1 MEIRDLALDD
11 LDAALDVRSRSF
23 GPLSSADVDQWKA
36 MVTRAV
42 AAGRQLAAYDGG
54 AVVATARINAFGQWW
69 GGRRLPMAGIGGV
82 VVAPERRGSGVGVAL
97 MEAVVARARS
107 LGFMLSALYPATV
120 APYRRT
126 GYELAGVRRVV
137 DLSTDA
143 LRRLPGPDVALRRG
157 GAGDAE
163 EVVRLLAA
171 PVRERRDSGPFDW
184 EPAEVAV
191 DLEDD
196 EVLTYLGDDGA
207 LSYGFAGDR
216 FQVHAI
222 GAASPETLRA
232 LWRLVGSGSSVRATT
247 QVALGPTDPLL
258 WMLSDNELAVTSTQ
272 WWMLRLLDPAAAV
285 AERGFPVGLSLEVP
299 VSLTDPLDREA
310 SGAYV
315 LAVSGGRGVLRRTEV
330 PGGVALGPRGVA
342 ALFAGTPIATLRATG
357 LAEGG
362 EPSDDALLDAAFAA
376 TPFMTDY
383 F

>member
-1 MEIRDLALDD
+1 MEIRDLVLDD

-23 GPLSSADVDQWKA
+23 GPLSSSDVDQWKA

-42 AAGRQLAAYDGG
+42 GAGRQLATYEGG
-54 AVVATARINAFGQWW
+54 TVVATARINSFGQWW

-107 LGFMLSALYPATV
+107 LGFTLSALYPATV

-143 LRRLPGPDVALRRG
+143 LRRIPGPDVALRRG
-157 GAGDAE
+157 AAGDAE
-163 EVVRLLAA
+163 EMVRLLGA
-171 PVRERRDSGPFDW
+171 PLRERRDSGPFDW

-196 EVLTYLGDDGA
+196 EVLNYLGEDGA

-232 LWRLVGSGSSVRATT
+232 LWRLVGSGSSVQATT
-247 QVALGPTDPLL
+247 RVALGPKDPLF
-258 WMLSDNELAVTSTQ
+258 WMLSDNELSVRSTQ
-272 WWMLRLLDPAAAV
+272 WWMLRLLDTAAAV

-299 VSLTDPLDREA
+299 LSLTDPLDRDA

-315 LAVSGGRGVLRRTEV
+315 LAVSGGRGALRRVEG
-330 PGGVALGPRGVA
+330 PGGVALGPRGMA
-342 ALFAGTPIATLRATG
+342 ALFAGTPVATLRATG

-362 EPSDDALLDAAFAA
+362 EPSEDGLLDAAFAA

>member
-23 GPLSSADVDQWKA
+23 GPLSSSDVDQWKA

-42 AAGRQLAAYDGG
+42 GAGRQRDAIDGG
-54 AVVATARINAFGQWW
+54 TVVATARINGFHQWW
-69 GGRRLPMAGIGGV
+69 GGRRLPMAGIGSV
-82 VVAPERRGSGVGVAL
+82 VVAPERRGSGVGVTL
-97 MEAVVARARS
+97 MEAVIGRARS
-107 LGFMLSALYPATV
+107 LGFTLSALYPATV

-157 GAGDAE
+157 GPEDAE
-163 EVVRLLAA
+163 EMVRLLAA
-171 PVRERRDSGPFDW
+171 PVRDRRDSGPIDW
-184 EPAEVAV
+184 EPVEVAV

-207 LSYGFAGDR
+207 LSYGFTGDR

-222 GAASPETLRA
+222 GAAAPGTLRA
-232 LWRLVGSGSSVRATT
+232 LGRGVGSGPSVRATT
-247 QVALGPTDPLL
+247 RVALGPTDPLF
-258 WMLSDNELAVTSTQ
+258 WMLTDNELSVASTQ

-299 VSLTDPLDREA
+299 VSLSDPLDRDA
-310 SGAYV
+310 AGAYV
-315 LAVSGGRGVLRRTEV
+315 LAVSGGRGVLRRTEGS
-330 PGGVALGPRGVA
+330 GGVALGPRGAA
-342 ALFAGTPIATLRATG
+342 ALFAGTPVATLRATG

-362 EPSDDALLDAAFAA
+362 EPSDDALLDAAFAT